1 MRFLISI
8 SLLSILLVANSL
20 DELKTR
26 AKSGDINALMKLAF
40 MYENGEGVK
49 QDLSLAKRYYS
60 QAKELGSEDA
70 KISLSLMELSN
81 SSSEIKYLSNNV
93 EIKNVTTLNYTIDTK
108 ELKELINRAKNSD
121 KDALFTLATLYDN
134 GYGKLKSD
142 SKKALLLYK
151 KAAKLGSKRAKDVLS
166 LKGIK

>member
-20 DELKTR
+20 DELKAR

-40 MYENGEGVK
+40 KYENGEGVK

-70 KISLSLMELSN
+70 KISLSLLELSSN
-81 SSSEIKYLSNNV
+81 SEVIKHITNNV
-93 EIKNVTTLNYTIDTK
+93 KIKNITTLNYTIDIK
-108 ELKELINRAKNSD
+108 DIKELINRAKKRD

-134 GYGKLKSD
+134 GYGKLKAD
-142 SKKALLLYK
+142 SKKAILLYK
-151 KAAKLGSKRAKDVLS
+151 KAAKLGSKRAQDVLS